1 MSQER
6 KKEEVEEE
14 VKINPED
21 NPELFEHHKFTVDPG
36 QEVVRIDKFLMNRLP
51 NISRT
56 KLKEAALSG
65 YVQVGGSV
73 VKPNYKVKPN
83 EEITLNYPYPVR
95 ETELEPENIPL
106 DFVYEDDYLAVIN
119 KPMGMVVHPG
129 YGNFDG
135 TLANALLYH
144 FKNLPQRGDF
154 EGRPGIV
161 HRLDKN
167 TTGLMV
173 VAKTEKALVDL
184 SKQFFD
190 KTTERRYWAL
200 VWGDVKEDD
209 GRVEGNIGRSLKNRK
224 LMSVFEDGTFGKHAV
239 TNYKVLKRF
248 GYTTLVE
255 CQLETG
261 RTHQIRAHMK
271 HIGHTLFNDFDYG
284 GEIILKGTTFT
295 KYKQFVQN
303 CFKILPRQ
311 ALHAKTLGFT
321 HPYTGEEMQFNSE
334 LPEDLQQVIEK
345 WESYAKNSIDFQ

>member
-1 MSQER
+1 MSQQR
-6 KKEEVEEE
+6 KQEEPIQP
-14 VKINPED
+14 KIADPEL
-21 NPELFEHHKFTVDPG
+21 NPELFEHYKFIVDKG
-36 QEVVRIDKFLMNRLP
+36 QEITRIDKFLMNRLP

-56 KLKEAALSG
+56 KLQEAAKKG
-65 YVQVGGSV
+65 YVKADGV
-73 VKPNYKVKPN
+73 VIKSNYKAKPN
-83 EEITLNYPYPVR
+83 EVITLSYPYPVR
-95 ETELEPENIPL
+95 ETELVAENIPL

-144 FKNLPQRGDF
+144 FDNLPKRDDF

-190 KTTERRYWAL
+190 KTTERKYWAL
-200 VWGDVKEDD
+200 VWGDVEQEE
-209 GRVEGNIGRSLKNRK
+209 GRVEGHIGRSINNRK
-224 LMSVFEDGTFGKHAV
+224 LMSVFEDGEYGKEAV

-248 GYTTLVE
+248 GYTTLVQ

-284 GEIILKGTTFT
+284 GEVVLKGTTFT
-295 KYKQFVQN
+295 KYKQFVHN
-303 CFKILPRQ
+303 CFKLLPRQ

-321 HPYTGEEMQFNSE
+321 HPYTGEFMQFTSE
-334 LPEDLQQVIEK
+334 LPEDMQQVIDK
-345 WESYAKNSIDFQ
+345 WEAYAKNSINFQ